1 MKHLLDLAR
10 GSMTLIRASAAIL
23 SLGSAAPAAVAQSYF
38 YSGSITETVNGITQ
52 YSDPYQ
58 GTLPGQLGTS
68 RYLFPPEAI
77 ATTSM
82 RAQSG
87 AGPGFIVASAITQ
100 LIKNTINDGAFTVQI
115 GGLAFAKT
123 IWTDVEARGTPGM
136 VPTRVRL
143 HLTGSTSAGTS
154 INPRAL
160 STVQLL
166 IRINGQD
173 VGSGSRTISVIGGS
187 TSVFESGLL
196 TGFSGNAVIE
206 SSPIMVA
213 ANTPFQVEVQLTASS
228 STQLFWGFSGNGSAL
243 TDFSHTL
250 TFATDRPVFS
260 VPAGY
265 TVNSA
270 QARIVDNTFAI
281 PCPAD
286 LFHDTLVDDLDFVEF
301 AAAYNVLECADP
313 AMPPGCAADLNND
326 HFVDDADFLIF
337 VVAYDAVLCE

>member
-1 MKHLLDLAR
+1 MFTGARPVQGSPRFLA
-10 GSMTLIRASAAIL
+10 AAAL
-23 SLGSAAPAAVAQSYF
+23 AMCALTQAAAGQTYF
-38 YSGSITETVNGITQ
+38 YSGSVTETVNGVTQ
-52 YSDPYQ
+52 YNDPYQ
-58 GTLPGQLGTS
+58 GNLPGQLGSS

-87 AGPGFIVASAITQ
+87 AGPGFIVASAFTQ

-123 IWTDVEARGTPGM
+123 IWTDVEASGTPGM

-154 INPRAL
+154 INPRAI

-166 IRINGQD
+166 IRINGQN

-187 TSVFESGLL
+187 TTVFESGLL
-196 TGFSGNAVIE
+196 TNFSGNAVIE
-206 SSPIMVA
+206 SNPIMVA
-213 ANTPFQVEVQLTASS
+213 ANTPFEVEVQLTASA

-270 QARIVDNTFAI
+270 QARIVDNTFTL

-286 LFHDTLVDDLDFVEF
+286 LFHDTLVDDQDFSEF
-301 AAAYNVLECADP
+301 AAAYNILDCADP
-313 AMPPGCAADLNND
+313 TMPPGCAADLNHD
-326 HFVDDADFLIF
+326 GVVDDADFSIF